1 MPGAN
6 GSEFGKGCRLMG
18 SYFIGLDAGSSL
30 CKAAV
35 FSADGRQ
42 LSEARRRTPLS
53 RPRPGWV
60 EADPDAC
67 WHAVCDVLR
76 QAVADSE
83 VSPDQIGGLGLSA
96 AMVGAWVVNA
106 QGSALRPGINWEDNR
121 SQPILDEMLQRDP
134 EVMSRIFQSSGSA
147 LQQGC
152 TFPVLAWLDRH
163 EPELLDRAAYV
174 FGYKDYL
181 RMRLTGQAATD
192 RTEASVAPGNA
203 AEQGRSAEMIAL
215 FGLDHRRNLLPP
227 VRESSE
233 IAGALTAQAA
243 AETGLPEGL
252 PVAIG
257 AGDVP
262 AMVIG
267 AGGMTVGEVTAVLG
281 TTCMIGTCLDRPV
294 FEPADIGLLFSLPDG
309 HWFRAM
315 VNVAG
320 TLNLDW
326 AISVLSHDLA
336 DNPERYDA
344 VTAMAG
350 NSAIGANGVVYLPY
364 LSESGIIA
372 PVVAPDAR
380 AQFANLSAR
389 HNRDDMIRAGFE
401 GVAFAMRDLIALL
414 PGKSHR
420 LRLTGG
426 GSQSRFWSQMI
437 ADVLQMEVRVPKG
450 SEFGAR
456 GAALLAATAVGKFAD
471 VAAASRAVNE
481 TEASYLP
488 DPARRDAYNEG
499 YLRYCE
505 ARDRLLR

>member
-1 MPGAN
+1 MAN
-6 GSEFGKGCRLMG
+6 GSDLGGGCHLMG

-35 FSADGRQ
+35 FTADGRQ
-42 LSEARRRTPLS
+42 LSEARRKTPLS
-53 RPRPGWV
+53 RPHNGWV

-67 WHAVCDVLR
+67 WRAVCDVLR
-76 QAVADSE
+76 QAVAESG

-96 AMVGAWVVNA
+96 AMVGAWVVDA
-106 QGSALRPGINWEDNR
+106 QGNALRPGINWEDNR
-121 SQPILDEMLQRDP
+121 SQPLIDEMVQDNP
-134 EVMSRIFQSSGSA
+134 DVMSRIFQSSGSA

-152 TFPVLAWLDRH
+152 TLPVLAWLDRH
-163 EPELLDRAAYV
+163 EPDLLNRAAYV

-192 RTEASVAPGNA
+192 RTEASVAPGDA
-203 AEQGRSAEMIAL
+203 AEQGRSEQMIAL
-215 FGLDHRRNLLPP
+215 FGLGHRRDLLPK
-227 VRESSE
+227 VRESGE
-233 IAGALTAQAA
+233 LAGGLTAGAATA
-243 AETGLPEGL
+243 TGLPQGL

-262 AMVIG
+262 SMVIG
-267 AGGMTVGEVTAVLG
+267 AGGLANQEVTAVLG
-281 TTCMIGTCLDRPV
+281 TTCMIGTCLDRPM
-294 FEPADIGLLFSLPDG
+294 FEPANIGLLFSLPDG

-326 AISVLSHDLA
+326 VISVLTPDLA
-336 DNPERYDA
+336 EDPDRYDA
-344 VTAMAG
+344 VTAMAER
-350 NSAIGANGVVYLPY
+350 SAIGANGVVYLPY

-389 HNRDDMIRAGFE
+389 HNRDDMIRAVFE

-414 PGKSHR
+414 PGKSES

-426 GSQSRFWSQMI
+426 GSQSSFWSQMI
-437 ADVLQMEVRVPKG
+437 ADILQMEVRVPRG

-456 GAALLAATAVGKFAD
+456 GAALLAATAVGQFAD
-471 VAAASRAVNE
+471 VTAASRAVD
-481 TEASYLP
+481 EAEACYLP
-488 DPARRDAYNEG
+488 DSTRRSAYDAG
-499 YLRYCE
+499 YRLYCE
-505 ARDRLLR
+505 ARDHLLR